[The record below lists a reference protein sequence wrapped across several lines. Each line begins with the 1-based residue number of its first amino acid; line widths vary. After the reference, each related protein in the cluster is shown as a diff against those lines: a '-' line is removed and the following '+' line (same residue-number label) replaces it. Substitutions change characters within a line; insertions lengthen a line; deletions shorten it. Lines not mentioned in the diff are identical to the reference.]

1 MTFLIGRAAFGPKTA
16 LLAGLILATNVGY
29 FVFARVISTDLLF
42 ACFLA
47 LTLFAFMQSY
57 CGRGKGWNLLLYLA
71 MGLAIMTKGVI
82 GMLLPGLI
90 VMAFLALTRDLSA
103 LRRVGAWWGIPL
115 ALGIALPWHV
125 AVAARHE
132 GFLSFYVLDNQILRF
147 LGQRAFVEDD
157 VPLSLP
163 AFLLATCTLFGP
175 WSLFLP
181 AALRDS
187 AADLRALTA
196 RGKAVLFALLWAGLI
211 VFFFALSPLKLEH
224 YGLPAFPALAL
235 LVGHFWD
242 GLLQRESRPS
252 LWFCIP
258 LVALSIPSLLLGIGA
273 FSLDHAIEVSF
284 STDVYARMVH
294 EQGESFS
301 SPLLQQLIPLFQG
314 SGIVLFLGGVTTLL
328 LMLCRAPR
336 IAFGCFAI
344 TTILVLGFVGK
355 MLAVVSEYRSVKPLA
370 ALILHRIGPD
380 DLVFHEGPL
389 ENSAGLAFYTARP
402 IHVVNGRRGDLEFGS
417 RFPEAEG
424 LFWEEEEVLRLW
436 PGTRRILLVTDRPPE
451 QSVLRLMPPQV
462 RHLIGHEGRRWLYT
476 NGTE

>member
-1 MTFLIGRAAFGPKTA
+1 
-16 LLAGLILATNVGY
+16 
-29 FVFARVISTDLLF
+29 
-42 ACFLA
+42 
-47 LTLFAFMQSY
+47 
-57 CGRGKGWNLLLYLA
+57 
-71 MGLAIMTKGVI
+71 
-82 GMLLPGLI
+82 
-90 VMAFLALTRDLSA
+90 
-103 LRRVGAWWGIPL
+103 
-115 ALGIALPWHV
+115 
-125 AVAARHE
+125 
-132 GFLSFYVLDNQILRF
+132 
-147 LGQRAFVEDD
+147 
-157 VPLSLP
+157 
-163 AFLLATCTLFGP
+163 
-175 WSLFLP
+175 
-181 AALRDS
+181 
-187 AADLRALTA
+187 
-196 RGKAVLFALLWAGLI
+196 
-211 VFFFALSPLKLEH
+211 
-224 YGLPAFPALAL
+224 
-235 LVGHFWD
+235 
-242 GLLQRESRPS
+242 
-252 LWFCIP
+252 
-258 LVALSIPSLLLGIGA
+258 
-273 FSLDHAIEVSF
+273 LDHAIEVSF